1 MCLIMIF
8 GPKKNVYT
16 LDLSSTGKGFIKSS
30 LQTAKATTLDC
41 IEVAEEARREEM
53 NVILITE
60 T

>member
-1 MCLIMIF
+1 MIF